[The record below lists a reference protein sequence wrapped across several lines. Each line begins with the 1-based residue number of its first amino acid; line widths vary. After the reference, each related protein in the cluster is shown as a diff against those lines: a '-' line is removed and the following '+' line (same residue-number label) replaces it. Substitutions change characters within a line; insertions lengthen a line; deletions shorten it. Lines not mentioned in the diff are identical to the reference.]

1 MSFLRYRIMNR
12 VFVPAILGIVILIS
26 GIFAF
31 TPVEQASTSH
41 VTVQTD
47 AVDLVEISSA
57 VCNITGAATC
67 DLTIDLDN
75 GVSGYL
81 LSFEIDHTDGGT
93 QGQDDVPTFAAI
105 TIQTVAGTDPADN
118 ADSTTR
124 LGQTIIG
131 AAGNDI
137 TLNVGTAGEFDD
149 GDTVEFILRMLI
161 SADDAAN
168 TTVAP

>member
-1 MSFLRYRIMNR
+1 MNK
-12 VFVPAILGIVILIS
+12 VFVPAILGITILIA

-31 TPVEQASTSH
+31 SPVDKAASSH
-41 VTVQTD
+41 VTIQTD
-47 AVDLVEISSA
+47 AVDLVEIQST

-67 DLTIDLDN
+67 DLTMDIGN

-93 QGQDDVPTFAAI
+93 TGDDDVPTFAAI

-118 ADSTTR
+118 ADSTTI

-131 AAGNDI
+131 AAGDDI
-137 TLNVGTAGEFDD
+137 TLNVECDGDAACDD
-149 GDTVEFILRMLI
+149 GDTVQFTLRMLI
-161 SADDAAN
+161 SATDAA
-168 TTVAP
+168 TTAVAP